1 MAEKFSIELS
11 SNGNAAFA
19 DDARSEIVRILKET
33 ARRLE
38 QGEQGGDGDG
48 FRLNDING
56 HKCGRV
62 NIEFEEDEE
71 EEE

>member
-1 MAEKFSIELS
+1 MTEKFSIEFS
-11 SNGNAAFA
+11 SNGNAAFE
-19 DDARSEIVRILKET
+19 DARSEIVRILKET

-38 QGEQGGDGDG
+38 QGDSGSDGDG

-62 NIEFEEDEE
+62 TIERDDDDEEDE
-71 EEE
+71 